1 MKRFKTLLAG
11 VAIVAGAQFAAGAAN
26 AATVVCYGKD
36 TCNFSTVTSTGGA
49 QVNPLTGTSNKLK
62 PTTATSM
69 FEILLP
75 SAGTF
80 EISFSPT
87 GSGKKG
93 TNTGLTFTSL
103 VFNGTPI
110 SNPKSGD
117 LYDFDVTKA
126 GWYKFSISSSNNA
139 SNPIGYTASYSFAA
153 VPEPAAWGLMIGG
166 FGMAGA
172 SIRRRRNVRVA
183 VA

>member
-11 VAIVAGAQFAAGAAN
+11 VAIVAGAQFAAGTAN
-26 AATVVCYGKD
+26 AASVLCPAMSSCSFDDETGSAAAVVGKGSVN
-36 TCNFSTVTSTGGA
+36 TPTSA
-49 QVNPLTGTSNKLK
+49 
-62 PTTATSM
+62 TAT
-69 FEILLP
+69 FKILLQ

-80 EISFSPT
+80 SISLTP
-87 GSGKKG
+87 GKKG
-93 TNTGLTFTSL
+93 VTFADLMFGSASIAKPATGL
-103 VFNGTPI
+103 I
-110 SNPKSGD
+110 
-117 LYDFDVTKA
+117 YDFVVAKA
-126 GWYKFSISSSNNA
+126 GWYDVAFTAINTNNSNV
-139 SNPIGYTASYSFAA
+139 SNSASYSFAA